1 MQFSSFYSNDSSCF
15 QFLTTNLVRAKA
27 RLITEMIESPE
38 KLAQEK
44 QQYRSVRE
52 GMGRPGIVDLA
63 TGNSR
68 LTFDMSSSGRPR
80 TSGGGTRISTGTR
93 NSLSANSSSQ
103 PTGVT
108 TPENVTS
115 PRSSLDVWTQ
125 QSKSGV
131 YSKQKTRPPKSSME
145 GRYSLSLPLHAIQEE
160 SHYGGAGNTSAPKP
174 FPSSS
179 TNTQPSSVVS
189 VNRSVSLKNSIPKLK
204 TDLPINPNPPAS
216 AAAVA
221 KIYQNTIHSADNMH
235 TSIND
240 NNDNN
245 DNNNTNPN
253 NNYTIHTTKSI
264 PTIRQVDS
272 SFTPISAT
280 SLTSPNNSNNPFLN
294 LLNQGL
300 STNPHGQHEIFGS
313 VNPVAASSSLTSPNS
328 IPHLA
333 SPQPQMLKVPV
344 NRESDQKV

>member
-1 MQFSSFYSNDSSCF
+1 MYF
-15 QFLTTNLVRAKA
+15 QFLTTDLVRAKA

-93 NSLSANSSSQ
+93 NSLGASSSSQ
-103 PTGVT
+103 PTGAS

-115 PRSSLDVWTQ
+115 PRSSLDAWTQ

-131 YSKQKTRPPKSSME
+131 YSKQKTRPAKSSME

-160 SHYGGAGNTSAPKP
+160 SHYGGSSLAPKP

-179 TNTQPSSVVS
+179 ADPPPSSGVS
-189 VNRSVSLKNSIPKLK
+189 VNRSVSLKKSIPKLQ
-204 TDLPINPNPPAS
+204 TDLPIKSNVPAS
-216 AAAVA
+216 APAVA
-221 KIYQNTIHSADNMH
+221 NIYQNTTHSADNMH
-235 TSIND
+235 TCIND
-240 NNDNN
+240 NDNDT
-245 DNNNTNPN
+245 NTNK
-253 NNYTIHTTKSI
+253 YTIHNTNSTA
-264 PTIRQVDS
+264 TIRQVDS
-272 SFTPISAT
+272 SFTPISGT
-280 SLTSPNNSNNPFLN
+280 CLTSPNTSNNPFLN
-294 LLNQGL
+294 MLNQGL
-300 STNPHGQHEIFGS
+300 STNPHDQHEIFGPA
-313 VNPVAASSSLTSPNS
+313 NPASGSLSSSNS
-328 IPHLA
+328 IARLG
-333 SPQPQMLKVPV
+333 SPESQMLKVPV
-344 NRESDQKV
+344 NRESGQKV